1 MHMYM
6 NINIYA
12 YIYIYVY
19 MYIYKDIEYENN
31 IYETVCRLSITRCC
45 AVSLQT
51 LTLEFTNWVVFV
63 KSFQL
68 ITILLPYCWMS
79 TDYPKDIV
87 YVYRYTSQITDSA
100 DFGPPP
106 QCLAQLD
113 FCRLWH
119 SGVMRAHF
127 IGAQGATL
135 IMSQDMHAWPGDT
148 VIGLHITTKL
158 ASVCR

>member
-1 MHMYM
+1 
-6 NINIYA
+6 
-12 YIYIYVY
+12 

-31 IYETVCRLSITRCC
+31 IYETVCRFSITRCC

-51 LTLEFTNWVVFV
+51 LTLEFTNWIVFV

-68 ITILLPYCWMS
+68 ITILLPYCWMP

-113 FCRLWH
+113 FSRLWH
-119 SGVMRAHF
+119 FGVIRAHF
-127 IGAQGATL
+127 LGAHGATL
-135 IMSQDMHAWPGDT
+135 IMPQDMLGRPGYT
-148 VIGLHITTKL
+148 VIGLHIITKP
-158 ASVCR
+158 ASVSHSSAVF